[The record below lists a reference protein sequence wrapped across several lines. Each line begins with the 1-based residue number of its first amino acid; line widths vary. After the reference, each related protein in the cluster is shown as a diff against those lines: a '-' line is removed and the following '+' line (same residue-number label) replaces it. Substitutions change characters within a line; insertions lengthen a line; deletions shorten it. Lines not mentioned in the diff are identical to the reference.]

1 MTSTAT
7 SSASSAADTRW
18 SARLWGM
25 LITLCIVLFLDGLD
39 VSMIGVALPSIGKD
53 LHLGT
58 STLQW
63 LVSGYVLGYGG
74 LLLLGGRTADL
85 LGRRRVFLIAL
96 GVFALASLAGG
107 LVSSAAL
114 LIATRFIKG
123 LAAAFTAPTGLSI
136 ITTNFAEG
144 PARNRALSIYTVFG
158 AGGYSMGLV
167 FGGLMTGLGW
177 RWTFLLP
184 VPIALAALIAAA
196 VLVPRDRRKGGSE
209 GADAAGG
216 HDLLGALLS
225 TAAMLLLVYT
235 VVSAPRA
242 GWASARTVGSFATVA
257 ALFIG
262 FVAVEK
268 RVRHPLIRLGILRRA
283 TLVRASLVIGALAGS
298 YFSWQFIVTLYL
310 QDTLHW
316 SPLQL
321 AMALLPVGLL
331 VALSSMF
338 SDKLVDRF
346 GTGPIIAVTMI
357 AMSIGYLLFLR
368 VNTHPSY
375 LAVILPAVLLVGIGW
390 IGFPSI
396 NIQAT
401 AGIDDEEQGLAA
413 GVLQTSMQVGAAIVL
428 AINTAIIASD
438 AHTDGSPAAVLS
450 GYRPGLIFVG
460 VVAIIGALVALTHFL
475 PAVSSASA
483 SLRRVRGPRSLTA
496 RPRVGHS
503 FLAPAT
509 RPNDE
514 TSRERELAL
523 SGVSEP
529 GELSAGLDS

>member
-7 SSASSAADTRW
+7 LSAGGAADTRW
-18 SARLWGM
+18 SARIWGM

-39 VSMIGVALPSIGKD
+39 VSMIGVALPSISKD

-85 LGRRRVFLIAL
+85 LGRRRVFLVAL
-96 GVFALASLAGG
+96 GVFALASLSGG

-144 PARNRALSIYTVFG
+144 PARNKALSIYTVFG

-196 VLVPRDRRKGGSE
+196 VLVPRDRKAE
-209 GADAAGG
+209 EGG

-235 VVSAPRA
+235 VVSAPQA
-242 GWASARTVGSFATVA
+242 GWASARTIGSFAAVV
-257 ALFIG
+257 ALFVA
-262 FVAVEK
+262 FVVVEN
-268 RVRHPLIRLGILRRA
+268 RVRHPLIRLGILRKI
-283 TLVRASLVIGALAGS
+283 TLVRASLVIVAVAGS
-298 YFSWQFIVTLYL
+298 YFSWQFIVTLYM

-316 SPLQL
+316 SALHL
-321 AMALLPVGLL
+321 AMALLPVGVL
-331 VALSSMF
+331 VALSSVF

-346 GTGPIIAVTMI
+346 GTGPIIAVTTI
-357 AMSIGYLLFLR
+357 
-368 VNTHPSY
+368 
-375 LAVILPAVLLVGIGW
+375 
-390 IGFPSI
+390 
-396 NIQAT
+396 
-401 AGIDDEEQGLAA
+401 
-413 GVLQTSMQVGAAIVL
+413 
-428 AINTAIIASD
+428 
-438 AHTDGSPAAVLS
+438 
-450 GYRPGLIFVG
+450 
-460 VVAIIGALVALTHFL
+460 
-475 PAVSSASA
+475 
-483 SLRRVRGPRSLTA
+483 
-496 RPRVGHS
+496 
-503 FLAPAT
+503 AT
-509 RPNDE
+509 RIRP
-514 TSRERELAL
+514 T
-523 SGVSEP
+523 
-529 GELSAGLDS
+529 

>member
-7 SSASSAADTRW
+7 LSAGTTADTRW
-18 SARLWGM
+18 SVRVWGM

-85 LGRRRVFLIAL
+85 LGRRKVFLIAL
-96 GVFALASLAGG
+96 GVFALASLTGG
-107 LVSSAAL
+107 LVTSAAL

-144 PARNRALSIYTVFG
+144 PARNKALSIYTVFG

-167 FGGLMTGLGW
+167 FGGLMTGFGW

-196 VLVPRDRRKGGSE
+196 VLVPRDKKAE
-209 GADAAGG
+209 EGG

-225 TAAMLLLVYT
+225 TAGMLLLVYT
-235 VVSAPRA
+235 VVSAPQA
-242 GWASARTVGSFATVA
+242 GWASARTVGSFAAVV
-257 ALFIG
+257 ALFVA
-262 FVAVEK
+262 FVVVEN
-268 RVRHPLIRLGILRRA
+268 RVKHPLIRLGILRRA
-283 TLVRASLVIGALAGS
+283 TLVRASLVIIAVAGS
-298 YFSWQFIVTLYL
+298 YFSWQFIVTLYM

-316 SPLQL
+316 SALHL

-331 VALSSMF
+331 VAASSVF

-346 GTGPIIAVTMI
+346 GTGPIIAVTTI
-357 AMSIGYLLFLR
+357 AMSVGYLLFLR

-375 LAVILPAVLLVGIGW
+375 LTVILPAVLLVGIGW

-401 AGIDDEEQGLAA
+401 AGIDDDEQGLAA

-428 AINTAIIASD
+428 AANTAIISSGS
-438 AHTDGSPAAVLS
+438 HSDGSPSAMLAS
-450 GYRPGLIFVG
+450 YRPGLIFAG
-460 VVAIIGALVALTHFL
+460 VVSIVGALVALTHFL
-475 PAVSSASA
+475 PG
-483 SLRRVRGPRSLTA
+483 RRPVTPLVVKAESDAESEAELTA
-496 RPRVGHS
+496 
-503 FLAPAT
+503 A
-509 RPNDE
+509 
-514 TSRERELAL
+514 
-523 SGVSEP
+523 
-529 GELSAGLDS
+529 